1 MSNFTKVENFPL
13 ETKRLI
19 SHEYISISRKLE
31 KLFNLI
37 GERRGKLRE
46 ASEKE
51 ERICIFALIKRAI
64 LILILIDKRY
74 FSSLFREIFI
84 YQEADRNLPFHI

>member
-46 ASEKE
+46 ASRGGARKKKGL
-51 ERICIFALIKRAI
+51 CIFALIKRAI
-64 LILILIDKRY
+64 LILIL
-74 FSSLFREIFI
+74 
-84 YQEADRNLPFHI
+84 